1 MYFFVAAVSIA
12 SHLSMTFPHGAP
24 RVDETT
30 ATQHVAATQYD
41 QATEHDT
48 AASALYTKAAV
59 AVASLRSIELRA
71 GRSRDELHQHIWR
84 SFGTQ
89 IGEPMSFRVEN
100 VAAKTTTIC
109 NGTQAIVMNQL
120 EKTFHEEKASVANR
134 PLDRC
139 IPDLRVLG
147 LHLAASDASR
157 SESQSTTMDSKKDN
171 TGNNKRD
178 NTEGGADTTSTDQC
192 DTAIPHA
199 VRKDSAL
206 DESTFEITG
215 EELVDGHPCTILRQ
229 KIESTTTIEFQGK
242 SHTVP
247 IRCVNTFAIST
258 VDHLPRWY
266 TQQVGSQLDRPDL
279 DPPTKFHFSIVAIN
293 HEIDSSRF
301 EIPSA
306 AELGE
311 MGFTRRTVGTAA
323 KRAAPRVDH
332 KLGLVAPDFELK
344 TFDGN
349 VLSLASLRG
358 KVVVLDFWA
367 SWCGPCKRAMPF
379 LEELHMSYE
388 ENSATRDRVVVLGM
402 NTSESDVEAA
412 RKVVAEKKL
421 TYCQIIDADTASV
434 AYGVAGLPALFIIDG
449 NGKIVLHETGFGG
462 EDYLPRLR
470 LAIDAALRPKE

>member
-1 MYFFVAAVSIA
+1 MYFFVAAVLIS
-12 SHLSMTFPHGAP
+12 SHLPMTFPHGAP
-24 RVDETT
+24 RVDEAT
-30 ATQHVAATQYD
+30 ATQHDA
-41 QATEHDT
+41 
-48 AASALYTKAAV
+48 AASALYTKTAV

-71 GRSRDELHQHIWR
+71 GRSRDDLHQHIWR
-84 SFGTQ
+84 SFGAQ
-89 IGEPMSFRVEN
+89 IGAPMRFHVEN

-109 NGTQAIVMNQL
+109 NGTQTIVMNQL

-147 LHLAASDASR
+147 LHLALSDASR
-157 SESQSTTMDSKKDN
+157 SESQSTTMDSRK
-171 TGNNKRD
+171 GNMGDDKRD
-178 NTEGGADTTSTDQC
+178 NTEGSADSTSMDPC
-192 DTAIPHA
+192 DAAIPHA

-206 DESTFEITG
+206 DGSTFEITG
-215 EELVDGHPCTILRQ
+215 EEFVDGHLCTILRQ

-247 IRCVNTFAIST
+247 IRCVNTYAIST

-266 TQQVGSQLDRPDL
+266 SQQVGSQLDRPDL

-293 HEIDSSRF
+293 HEIASSRF
-301 EIPSA
+301 EIPST

-311 MGFTRRTVGTAA
+311 MGFTPRTVGTAA
-323 KRAAPRVDH
+323 KRAAPHVDH
-332 KLGLVAPDFELK
+332 KLGLVAPDFEL
-344 TFDGN
+344 TAFDGS

-379 LEELHMSYE
+379 LEELHKSYAE
-388 ENSATRDRVVVLGM
+388 TSTTRDRVVVLGM
-402 NTSESDVEAA
+402 NTSESDLEAA

-421 TYCQIIDADTASV
+421 TYRQLVDADAASL

-449 NGKIVLHETGFGG
+449 DGKIVLHETGFGG
-462 EDYLPRLR
+462 EDYVPRLR
-470 LAIDAALRPKE
+470 SVIDAALRLKE